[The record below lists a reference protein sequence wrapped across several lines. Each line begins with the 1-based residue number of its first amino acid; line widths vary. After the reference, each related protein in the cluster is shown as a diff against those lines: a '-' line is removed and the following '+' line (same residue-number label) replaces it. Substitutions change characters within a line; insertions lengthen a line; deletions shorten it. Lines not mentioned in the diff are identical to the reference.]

1 MKCSECSSDA
11 VVNVCVNGM
20 VSAVCETHRIAIV
33 KRIEQVVARLGRS
46 GQNVQ
51 HILMIA
57 LGEISFEDLP

>member
-1 MKCSECSSDA
+1 
-11 VVNVCVNGM
+11 VVNVRVNGK

-57 LGEISFEDLP
+57 VGEVSFEDLP